1 MSNIRL
7 AIAFSIIV
15 IYSFISNRD
24 IQDEEKAQKYSY
36 SEQSSCQ
43 VCNEVQ

>member
-1 MSNIRL
+1 MTTFRMTM
-7 AIAFSIIV
+7 AFFIIV
-15 IYSFISNRD
+15 IYSFVSGRD
-24 IQDEEKAQKYSY
+24 IENEEKAQKYSY